1 MNLSRIFDQSVKT
14 SKMTLK
20 KSIFVI
26 FLFLPM
32 FSYQNVD
39 QSYIMRQQ
47 AITLI
52 FLVVIE
58 DIKTYITQ
66 NNQTFLLFKE
76 VKHFLH
82 NSVRAKPS

>member
-1 MNLSRIFDQSVKT
+1 MNPSRTFGQSVKT

-20 KSIFVI
+20 KSILVI

-32 FSYQNVD
+32 FSYPNVGH
-39 QSYIMRQQ
+39 SYIMRQQ

-58 DIKTYITQ
+58 DIKAYHLGYPKV
-66 NNQTFLLFKE
+66 F
-76 VKHFLH
+76 
-82 NSVRAKPS
+82 AP